1 MIESQMTS
9 LEIAELV
16 NKKHFH
22 VMRDIREKLIPA
34 IKDESKIG
42 CMSKYSV
49 ISTTYED
56 SYKREKSMYVLGVNA
71 ARAFCANYK
80 ITEALKLVNRIDEL
94 EEELR
99 RKEEELSVMKN
110 IVWEVINGQN
120 YIGQEQALKMA
131 GIKHPRLFMKYLK
144 EDKKFYETVV
154 YKRKLLKS
162 IQCNAEGDKYL
173 KFTKAGFKWLLD
185 SKDKANEWV
194 QGIKKAKAAKPA

>member
-1 MIESQMTS
+1 MIEVEMTS
-9 LEIAELV
+9 LEIAKVTGKAHKHINETIR
-16 NKKHFH
+16 NK
-22 VMRDIREKLIPA
+22 LLPA
-34 IKDESKIG
+34 IEIG
-42 CMSKYSV
+42 RDFDPSIFSIKS
-49 ISTTYED
+49 STYKD
-56 SYKREKSMYVLGVNA
+56 SYNREQKMFVLNKLA
-71 ARAFCANYK
+71 ATALISYYDISFSCK
-80 ITEALKLVNRIDEL
+80 IAAYIHKL

-99 RKEEELSVMKN
+99 RKEEELLVMKN

-144 EDKKFYETVV
+144 EDKKFYETVI
-154 YKRKLLKS
+154 YKRKFLKS